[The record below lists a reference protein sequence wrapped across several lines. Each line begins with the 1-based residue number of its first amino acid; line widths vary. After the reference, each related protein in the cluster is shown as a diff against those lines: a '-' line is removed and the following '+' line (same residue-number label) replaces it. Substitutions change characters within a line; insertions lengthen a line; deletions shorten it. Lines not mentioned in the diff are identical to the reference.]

1 MLDLYRPSLTGARA
15 NLTATDVIANNIAN
29 VQTPGFRATRVEFAD
44 LLYRQLAPED
54 IGLPPDDTSVL
65 PTVGTGVTVLAT
77 TPSLRPGAQVPTARA
92 LDIAIDGPGFFVVR
106 LADGTSAYSRAGAFS
121 ITSDRTVVT
130 SEGLRL
136 QPQITIPQEVRGLRV
151 QPDGAV
157 VSLDEDGVVQT
168 HGQIQLAT
176 FASPGALEA
185 IGSSLY
191 RESASSGP
199 AVLVD
204 PGTDEA
210 GRLRGATLEMANTD
224 LAEEFANSVVVQRAF
239 QMNLAALRQADE
251 MLELLARLGR

>member
-1 MLDLYRPSLTGARA
+1 M
-15 NLTATDVIANNIAN
+15 IANNIAN
-29 VQTPGFRATRVEFAD
+29 VQTPGFRASRVEFAD
-44 LLYRQLAPED
+44 LLYRQLVPED

-77 TPSLRPGAQVPTARA
+77 TPSQRPGAQVPTARP
-92 LDIAIDGPGFFVVR
+92 LDIAIDGSGFFVVR
-106 LADGTSAYSRAGAFS
+106 LADGSSADSRAGEFS

-136 QPQITIPQEVRGLRV
+136 QPQITIPDDARGLRV

-157 VSLDEDGVVQT
+157 VSLDEAGVLQT
-168 HGQIQLAT
+168 LGQIQLAT

-191 RESASSGP
+191 RESAASGP